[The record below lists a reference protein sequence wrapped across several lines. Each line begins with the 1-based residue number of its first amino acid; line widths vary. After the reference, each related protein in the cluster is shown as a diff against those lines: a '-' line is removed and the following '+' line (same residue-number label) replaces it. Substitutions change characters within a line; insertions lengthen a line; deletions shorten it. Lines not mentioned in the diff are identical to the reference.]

1 MAAPNVVGLRHS
13 GVYEGVTTSSYSFQL
28 NQAVQS
34 GRYLYIRVFCKPLFS
49 GGSEAEAREYA
60 TGLRLRINK
69 NGRPL
74 KVLGHVA
81 QTSSVEN
88 FHWLFRLGE
97 DISATDIITLQAKG
111 GWNTDVYVCLV
122 HELQASS
129 GKIIVPAYIKENDER
144 GSMPN
149 NIPRARAEP
158 LPAGVS
164 RLWFRDLGYRETLK
178 TLTADSRFSNSISI
192 GSTTK
197 TPATANVSVHSG
209 YYIGTDTDL
218 LVDELLSAAVWWESV
233 LIAFEEVDDPGPS
246 VPYLVSMH
254 ETYYAKTDPPGNA
267 YIAGD
272 IKLGDGQADDALV
285 VFLTTDTGTNKE
297 PPAGLALLNK
307 INTGGCSLYV
317 WMRRYTDVPE
327 LSGSNQPERYT
338 FDQTNLGAQGV
349 WTATTLR
356 FPSSPWTVR
365 SSGTATGGSTS
376 TLVDSGKDFVAL
388 GVQVG
393 DYVEIGPNAA
403 QTAIVASVSA
413 TTLTFSQTLGIAVS
427 TGDAYVVRKNP
438 LTAYVQAAS
447 INPRSIPA
455 QAPAQI
461 PSLYL
466 FGAFANTSIGQD
478 DNAWSAAPA
487 VDNGSYML
495 VENGAAWANFKAFY
509 GWKTTSNPVN
519 ASLTFQPG
527 RDQVNAGTP
536 TPTDGAGHTLLVFA
550 APVATTSALSL
561 ASASLRAKGQTVV
574 LSQTHLLAVASGALA
589 ARGQGVAISQTHL
602 LQLAASVLRAKGQG
616 IALAQTHLIAL
627 QSVPL
632 HTKGGALAVA
642 SGNALE
648 LTNGGL
654 HARGQA
660 FSLNQTHLLGFTNGR
675 LRLEGQPVA
684 LFGPST
690 LVVAS
695 GVLHIRGRLI
705 AVYGSRLE
713 GTAFTVRLIEPKYTA
728 RLVSPAQTARIR

>member
-49 GGSEAEAREYA
+49 GGSEAEAQEYA

-81 QTSSVEN
+81 QTNSVEN

-97 DISATDIITLQAKG
+97 DISAADIITLQAKG

-129 GKIIVPAYIKENDER
+129 GKVIVPAYIKENDER

-164 RLWFRDLGYRETLK
+164 RLWFRDLGYRETPK
-178 TLTADSRFSNSISI
+178 TLTADSRFSNPISI
-192 GSTTK
+192 GSTAK
-197 TPATANVSVHSG
+197 APATANVSVHSG

-218 LVDELLSAAVWWESV
+218 LVDETLSAAVWWESV

-246 VPYLVSMH
+246 APYLVSMH
-254 ETYYAKTDPPGNA
+254 ETYYAKTEPPGNA

-327 LSGSNQPERYT
+327 LSSSNQPERYT

-356 FPSSPWTVR
+356 FPGSSPWTVR

-561 ASASLRAKGQTVV
+561 ASTSLRAKGQTVV

-589 ARGQGVAISQTHL
+589 ARGQGVAVSQSHL
-602 LQLAASVLRAKGQG
+602 LQLAVSVLRAKGQG

-632 HTKGGALAVA
+632 HTKGG
-642 SGNALE
+642 
-648 LTNGGL
+648 
-654 HARGQA
+654 
-660 FSLNQTHLLGFTNGR
+660 GR
-675 LRLEGQPVA
+675 
-684 LFGPST
+684 
-690 LVVAS
+690 
-695 GVLHIRGRLI
+695 
-705 AVYGSRLE
+705 
-713 GTAFTVRLIEPKYTA
+713 
-728 RLVSPAQTARIR
+728 